1 MTNFLQGKG
10 YLIHSVLTTL
20 VEEAVLIL
28 AVSLGLPLLGINVP
42 SWGLVLL
49 IIALAIY
56 ASISYRIGQRTLR
69 KKTIVGIEALIG
81 ACGQTT
87 SPLKPEGYIRIQ
99 GELWKARATTHIN
112 KGEEVIVTG
121 KDNLLLLVSS
131 AKRET
136 DSV

>member
-10 YLIHSVLTTL
+10 YLIHAVLTTL

-49 IIALAIY
+49 IIALASY
-56 ASISYRIGQRTLR
+56 AFISYRIGQRTLR
-69 KKTIVGIEALIG
+69 KKARVGIEALIG
-81 ACGQTT
+81 VCGQST
-87 SPLKPEGYIRIQ
+87 SPLNPEGYIRIQ

-112 KGEEVIVTG
+112 EDEEVIVTG
-121 KDNLLLLVSS
+121 KDNLILLVSS

>member
-10 YLIHSVLTTL
+10 YLIHAVLTTL

-49 IIALAIY
+49 IIALASY
-56 ASISYRIGQRTLR
+56 AFISYRIGQRTLR
-69 KKTIVGIEALIG
+69 KKALVGIDSLVG
-81 ACGQTT
+81 ACGRST
-87 SPLKPEGYIRIQ
+87 SPLKLEGYIRVQ
-99 GELWKARATTHIN
+99 GELWKAGATIPID

-121 KDNLLLLVSS
+121 QDDLLLLVSPARKEPDS
-131 AKRET
+131 A
-136 DSV
+136 